1 MTKAQEQE
9 PKGAHLWFV
18 RSYGY
23 WLQGFSFV
31 SLPLQIIGFSSAI
44 YLAVKDILPFGYPQ
58 YMALILG
65 FGVPSIVGLGWTVYH
80 KTHFYAAQQS
90 IQNYNSPYAHFK
102 INPIEHI
109 PWEII

>member
-65 FGVPSIVGLGWTVYH
+65 FGVPSIV
-80 KTHFYAAQQS
+80 
-90 IQNYNSPYAHFK
+90 
-102 INPIEHI
+102 
-109 PWEII
+109 